1 VENPNPRFRLSTS
14 LSGRLPRWLLGA
26 TVLVVVLGTALLLG
40 PLSTA
45 TETPVAPSGGMQP
58 PAEAVDD
65 PPSGADPPD
74 GADSGPSLDASAAV
88 PGELLVRFREDA
100 RATDRSAAR
109 ESVEATLEEVLPVP
123 GLQLVSVESGS
134 VDEEAAEL
142 EANPEVLYAEPN
154 YRRELLRTPDDGF
167 FRFQWSLANDGQEF
181 RAGSSGQPGRRGTAD
196 ADIDAPEAWER
207 TTGDASVKVAVI
219 DSGVAEHPD
228 LRANVWSNPDETENG
243 ADDDG
248 NGYVD
253 DVRGWDF
260 TGPRGSE
267 DGRTDDDA
275 GGHGTHVSGTVGAEG
290 GNGQGVAGVNWDVSL
305 MPLQA
310 FDGAGAS
317 VTDVIEAYDY
327 ARREGADVV
336 NASFGAPGGSAAE
349 RDAMRRAP
357 DVLFVAAAGNGGE
370 DGKGDDNDGGAS
382 AQYPCSYDLEN
393 ILCVAASDENDLLA
407 SFSNYGRTSVDLA
420 APGVA
425 VASTFEDVADP
436 GFDDSFIYQSG
447 TSMAT
452 PHVAGAAALVLA
464 AEPGLSVGDLRRR
477 ILDAVD
483 PRSGLAATATGG
495 RLNLDRAVRG
505 VAGPSEP
512 PASTGPAP
520 SAAPSPAPSPQP
532 SPGAPESGPGGSSDG
547 EGDGGSSGDDSSDA
561 GAGPVAPPPPAAIP
575 PRAPAAPARRSS
587 CSKLR
592 GRRRTVCFKRSRALA
607 RCGKLSGA
615 RRTRCVGAARRIRR

>member
-1 VENPNPRFRLSTS
+1 MEDPSPRFRLSTS
-14 LSGRLPRWLLGA
+14 LSGRLSRWLLGA

-40 PLSTA
+40 PLSTT
-45 TETPVAPSGGMQP
+45 TETAVAPSGGMQP
-58 PAEAVDD
+58 PAEAVED
-65 PPSGADPPD
+65 PPGGPDP
-74 GADSGPSLDASAAV
+74 GPSLDASAAV
-88 PGELLVRFREDA
+88 PGELLVRFREDT

-142 EANPEVLYAEPN
+142 EANPDVLYAEPN

-207 TTGDASVKVAVI
+207 TTGEASVKVAVI

-260 TGPRGSE
+260 AGPRGSE

-290 GNGQGVAGVNWDVSL
+290 GNGQGVTGVNWDVSL

-327 ARREGADVV
+327 ARGEGADVV

-407 SFSNYGRTSVDLA
+407 SFSNYGRSSVDLA
-420 APGVA
+420 APGVD
-425 VASTFEDVADP
+425 VASTFEDVAHPD
-436 GFDDSFIYQSG
+436 FDDSFVYKSG

-452 PHVAGAAALVLA
+452 PNVAGAAALVLA
-464 AEPGLSVGDLRRR
+464 KEPGLSVGDLRRR

-483 PRSGLAATATGG
+483 PRPGLAATATGG

-520 SAAPSPAPSPQP
+520 SGAPSPAPSPQP
-532 SPGAPESGPGGSSDG
+532 SPGAPEPGSGGSSDG
-547 EGDGGSSGDDSSDA
+547 GDDGGSSEDGSSDA
-561 GAGPVAPPPPAAIP
+561 GAGAAAPPPPAAIP

-615 RRTRCVGAARRIRR
+615 RRTRCVRAARRIRR